1 MRTSGLVRPP
11 RVLITVYGSR
21 LQTLHRL
28 LLSLLSSHF
37 GPDAVGGENRGLV
50 RDGDSAD
57 YVSFLEDS
65 FAVLAENAPPIGA
78 VSLRQR
84 WSQQQV
90 VERVIALQFRQEGNP
105 AHVLCLG
112 YRQLR
117 PTPSRRQQG
126 SAPQGLEC
134 KFPNIAVEVVNSQSW
149 VTLLSRVGDET
160 MLHILSHSAIFVPLP
175 NHCFLQVTGLPF
187 TVTASLQKQ
196 IIQATL
202 TSRIGWKGKKFQCQR
217 IGDQSLNT
225 GNDGCPEVAVHGAC
239 QEDDKKAGKDSEER
253 LDCMSKKQ
261 CAKKK
266 QLELNTVFL
275 DSPLTQTLS
284 SQQKRKGSKTAECSS
299 SGAESQVPK
308 RIKLTGSDEPIH
320 FSRNKQT
327 VDSVYVLQKRRVKEI
342 AMGCK
347 KPSVCPSSTIF
358 RMKRENHLPES
369 QDSGKVQ
376 KHVKKGGDLKTKE
389 VGSAHGRIHELT
401 AGFSSELLCCSKQ
414 IGFSECLQGCD
425 TVPVSSE
432 GNVHGVLRSKK
443 QLRPSSWQ
451 RRKARMM
458 ELPIPGCHM
467 KNMEALTEI
476 CPSTAIDNS
485 TSVYS
490 DGAFKND
497 GRSPSPTAEA
507 CTSGHAKLC
516 DSLERSS
523 WDDRIPYHAQDRGL
537 RCRASQCANM
547 ATKGSAGD
555 LGSKKATGAQ
565 LGTSPILGPSCR
577 VIDRTP
583 IFYNSSF
590 ACHAGLPANHI
601 LNKTTLSDTGMSNLF
616 AAIFKTQNTSGTCS
630 SPCAENVQDLSGGR
644 FEEWLVKHCGYA
656 RLLHRHCPLPFQF
669 WPSQAVQH
677 GLAAEIPSMP
687 KQQIMTPEIE
697 HARVL
702 EEGYAT
708 QEDDMDIDLIS
719 SININPAELGET
731 QSPGQDVHGGQYTVD
746 KSANKLT
753 NPRSHIEEDR
763 FFSGTSNMTKGGHGA
778 LGSSQR
784 RAVRARSQHKNAAD
798 EGRKKA
804 GCHDEAMVPELITC
818 YTEHRQVVAFLWAVC
833 RSLVPE
839 EFLGSTRAWR
849 SLCHSIAC
857 FVSLRRHET
866 FYVQHILNK
875 LQVKGFLW
883 FNMRRCF
890 PEKPTRNCRQSHVAK
905 HSEKGRQ
912 TSARERMTFGQMML
926 EDWLHWFF
934 ASLIVPL
941 IRAHFYVT
949 ESEHHRQNILYYRKP
964 VWSKIQS
971 LALRELMST
980 SFTKLSPTSVAA
992 LLQKRAFG
1000 FSQIRLLPKQNGVR
1014 PIANLGNPSKCAL
1027 HIKAES
1033 QPRSFKDIFGSF
1045 QISGQNSR
1053 DGFKNYAADLQQPS
1067 PKKNSSKTGKKHV
1080 RFYFKSI
1087 NSVLKDT
1094 HLCLKYEQGC
1104 WPEDLGSSVFGYRD
1118 AYIKLLPFVMKMKA
1132 TPGGVPPLYMAVC
1145 DISKAYDTIQ
1155 QEKLCEVVQDFV
1167 RSPLYVVLR
1176 YASLFPTVGALRV
1189 AYKRACMRSDHPL
1202 NFLNFSMDVTAKH
1215 SHSIVHDQA
1224 VVTRMMQEQVVS
1236 LVKEH
1241 VKRNIVKVGSKY
1253 YQQKV
1258 GIPQGSVLSSLL
1270 CSLFYGHLDT
1280 HILLPLLQ
1288 SSDTEISKG
1297 CPDLQLG
1304 HEINMLD
1311 KDKDMGFSGVGAMN
1325 VKHAEFL
1332 EAEAEG
1338 MLYLLLGRQSISDNT
1353 NSLAAAPDKNPE
1365 AGKPAASDCILLRFI
1380 DDSLFISTSEN
1391 MVVKFV
1397 ETMHKGFAE
1406 YGCHANQGKTAVS
1419 FDLKLTDGQG
1429 KNVKNVY
1436 MSADGACFMRWSGL
1450 LINCRTLEI
1459 QADYTRYCGEHI
1471 KGTLTV
1477 IRKRN
1482 PGAQVPH
1489 KLCHF
1494 MRAKCHPLLYD
1505 IRINSPSTIRLNAF
1519 QAFMLCAMKLHTY
1532 LQCLPRSA
1540 PHHPHFLFQAIVGS
1554 FRYMYG
1560 LLKQRMQ
1567 ATEANVHMA
1576 LEVKEVEWLGLVA
1589 FLKMLQR
1596 KQSQYRILISLL
1608 QTRLHKSNHHA
1619 REQFQG
1625 GNCLPTIM
1633 LGFGCS
1639 LNYKALAFSK

>member
-1608 QTRLHKSNHHA
+1608 QTRLHKSKYETMHSCPHLLSA
-1619 REQFQG
+1619 VSDERSSMFKH
-1625 GNCLPTIM
+1625 I
-1633 LGFGCS
+1633 F
-1639 LNYKALAFSK
+1639 Y

>member
-1 MRTSGLVRPP
+1 MRTSGPVRPP

-37 GPDAVGGENRGLV
+37 GPDAVGGENRGFV

-65 FAVLAENAPPIGA
+65 FSVLAENAPPIGA

-112 YRQLR
+112 YRKV
-117 PTPSRRQQG
+117 S
-126 SAPQGLEC
+126 C
-134 KFPNIAVEVVNSQSW
+134 FPHLIQSLASSTSMEVVNSQSW

-187 TVTASLQKQ
+187 TVTASCQKQ

-217 IGDQSLNT
+217 IRNQSLNT
-225 GNDGCPEVAVHGAC
+225 GNDGCPEFAVYGVC
-239 QEDDKKAGKDSEER
+239 QEDNKKAGKDSEEH

-275 DSPLTQTLS
+275 ESPLTQTLS
-284 SQQKRKGSKTAECSS
+284 SQRKRKGSKTAECSS
-299 SGAESQVPK
+299 SGGETQVPK
-308 RIKLTGSDEPIH
+308 RIKLTGSDERIH

-327 VDSVYVLQKRRVKEI
+327 VDSVYVLRKTRAKEI
-342 AMGCK
+342 AVGYK
-347 KPSVCPSSTIF
+347 KPSVCPSSKIF

-369 QDSGKVQ
+369 QDSGKLQ

-414 IGFSECLQGCD
+414 IGSSECLQDD
-425 TVPVSSE
+425 TKKL
-432 GNVHGVLRSKK
+432 LR
-443 QLRPSSWQ
+443 RMVCN
-451 RRKARMM
+451 AR
-458 ELPIPGCHM
+458 
-467 KNMEALTEI
+467 
-476 CPSTAIDNS
+476 
-485 TSVYS
+485 
-490 DGAFKND
+490 
-497 GRSPSPTAEA
+497 
-507 CTSGHAKLC
+507 
-516 DSLERSS
+516 
-523 WDDRIPYHAQDRGL
+523 
-537 RCRASQCANM
+537 
-547 ATKGSAGD
+547 
-555 LGSKKATGAQ
+555 
-565 LGTSPILGPSCR
+565 
-577 VIDRTP
+577 
-583 IFYNSSF
+583 
-590 ACHAGLPANHI
+590 
-601 LNKTTLSDTGMSNLF
+601 
-616 AAIFKTQNTSGTCS
+616 
-630 SPCAENVQDLSGGR
+630 
-644 FEEWLVKHCGYA
+644 HCGYA

-677 GLAAEIPSMP
+677 GLAAEMPSMS
-687 KQQIMTPEIE
+687 KQQ
-697 HARVL
+697 VL
-702 EEGYAT
+702 
-708 QEDDMDIDLIS
+708 LPS
-719 SININPAELGET
+719 L
-731 QSPGQDVHGGQYTVD
+731 
-746 KSANKLT
+746 
-753 NPRSHIEEDR
+753 R
-763 FFSGTSNMTKGGHGA
+763 
-778 LGSSQR
+778 
-784 RAVRARSQHKNAAD
+784 
-798 EGRKKA
+798 
-804 GCHDEAMVPELITC
+804 CHDEAMVPELITC

-833 RSLVPE
+833 RRLVPE

-875 LQVKGFLW
+875 LQAKGFLW
-883 FNMRRCF
+883 FNMRRCV
-890 PEKPTRNCRQSHVAK
+890 PEKPTRNCRESHVAK
-905 HSEKGRQ
+905 QSEKGRQ

-934 ASLIVPL
+934 GSLIVPL

-971 LALRELMST
+971 LALRGLMST

-1000 FSQIRLLPKQNGVR
+1000 FSQIRLLPKHNGVR
-1014 PIANLGNPSKCAL
+1014 PIANLGNPSK
-1027 HIKAES
+1027 S
-1033 QPRSFKDIFGSF
+1033 
-1045 QISGQNSR
+1045 
-1053 DGFKNYAADLQQPS
+1053 DLQQPS
-1067 PKKNSSKTGKKHV
+1067 PKKKSSKTRKKHV

-1189 AYKRACMRSDHPL
+1189 AYERVCMCSDHPL

-1280 HILLPLLQ
+1280 HILFPLLQ

-1297 CPDLQLG
+1297 
-1304 HEINMLD
+1304 
-1311 KDKDMGFSGVGAMN
+1311 
-1325 VKHAEFL
+1325 
-1332 EAEAEG
+1332 
-1338 MLYLLLGRQSISDNT
+1338 QSISDNT

-1406 YGCHANQGKTAVS
+1406 YGCHANRGKTAVS
-1419 FDLKLTDGQG
+1419 FDLELTDGQR

-1436 MSADGACFMRWSGL
+1436 MSDDGACFMRWSGL

-1519 QAFMLCAMKLHTY
+1519 QAFLLCAMKLHTY

-1554 FRYMYG
+1554 LRYMYG

-1608 QTRLHKSNHHA
+1608 QTRLHKSKYETMHSCPHLLSA
-1619 REQFQG
+1619 VSDERSSMFKH
-1625 GNCLPTIM
+1625 I
-1633 LGFGCS
+1633 F
-1639 LNYKALAFSK
+1639 Y

>member
-1 MRTSGLVRPP
+1 MRTSGPVRPP

-37 GPDAVGGENRGLV
+37 GPDAVGGENRGFV

-65 FAVLAENAPPIGA
+65 FSVLAENAPPIGA

-112 YRQLR
+112 YRKV
-117 PTPSRRQQG
+117 S
-126 SAPQGLEC
+126 C
-134 KFPNIAVEVVNSQSW
+134 FPHLIQSLASS
-149 VTLLSRVGDET
+149 TFCDYSKESSMQVGDET

-187 TVTASLQKQ
+187 TVTASCQKQ

-217 IGDQSLNT
+217 IRNQSLNT
-225 GNDGCPEVAVHGAC
+225 GNDGCPEFAVYGVC
-239 QEDDKKAGKDSEER
+239 QEDNKKAGKDSEEH

-275 DSPLTQTLS
+275 ESPLTQTLS
-284 SQQKRKGSKTAECSS
+284 SQRKRKGSKTAECSS
-299 SGAESQVPK
+299 SGGESQVPK
-308 RIKLTGSDEPIH
+308 RIKLTGSDERIH

-327 VDSVYVLQKRRVKEI
+327 VDSVYVLRKTRAKEI
-342 AMGCK
+342 AVGYK
-347 KPSVCPSSTIF
+347 KPSVCPSSKIF

-369 QDSGKVQ
+369 QDSGKLQ

-414 IGFSECLQGCD
+414 IGSSECLQDD
-425 TVPVSSE
+425 TKKL
-432 GNVHGVLRSKK
+432 LR
-443 QLRPSSWQ
+443 RMVCN
-451 RRKARMM
+451 AR
-458 ELPIPGCHM
+458 
-467 KNMEALTEI
+467 
-476 CPSTAIDNS
+476 
-485 TSVYS
+485 
-490 DGAFKND
+490 
-497 GRSPSPTAEA
+497 
-507 CTSGHAKLC
+507 
-516 DSLERSS
+516 
-523 WDDRIPYHAQDRGL
+523 
-537 RCRASQCANM
+537 
-547 ATKGSAGD
+547 
-555 LGSKKATGAQ
+555 
-565 LGTSPILGPSCR
+565 
-577 VIDRTP
+577 
-583 IFYNSSF
+583 
-590 ACHAGLPANHI
+590 
-601 LNKTTLSDTGMSNLF
+601 
-616 AAIFKTQNTSGTCS
+616 
-630 SPCAENVQDLSGGR
+630 
-644 FEEWLVKHCGYA
+644 HCGYA

-677 GLAAEIPSMP
+677 GLAAEMPSMS
-687 KQQIMTPEIE
+687 KQQ
-697 HARVL
+697 VL
-702 EEGYAT
+702 
-708 QEDDMDIDLIS
+708 LPS
-719 SININPAELGET
+719 L
-731 QSPGQDVHGGQYTVD
+731 
-746 KSANKLT
+746 
-753 NPRSHIEEDR
+753 R
-763 FFSGTSNMTKGGHGA
+763 
-778 LGSSQR
+778 
-784 RAVRARSQHKNAAD
+784 
-798 EGRKKA
+798 
-804 GCHDEAMVPELITC
+804 CHDEAMVPELITC

-833 RSLVPE
+833 RRLVPE

-875 LQVKGFLW
+875 LQAKGFLW
-883 FNMRRCF
+883 FNMRRCV
-890 PEKPTRNCRQSHVAK
+890 PEKPTRNCRESHVAK
-905 HSEKGRQ
+905 QSEKGRQ

-934 ASLIVPL
+934 GSLIVPL

-971 LALRELMST
+971 LALRGLMST

-1000 FSQIRLLPKQNGVR
+1000 FSQIRLLPKHNGVR
-1014 PIANLGNPSKCAL
+1014 PIANLGNPSK
-1027 HIKAES
+1027 S
-1033 QPRSFKDIFGSF
+1033 
-1045 QISGQNSR
+1045 
-1053 DGFKNYAADLQQPS
+1053 DLQQPS
-1067 PKKNSSKTGKKHV
+1067 PKKKSSKTRKKHV

-1189 AYKRACMRSDHPL
+1189 AYERVCMCSDHPL

-1280 HILLPLLQ
+1280 HILFPLLQ

-1297 CPDLQLG
+1297 
-1304 HEINMLD
+1304 
-1311 KDKDMGFSGVGAMN
+1311 
-1325 VKHAEFL
+1325 
-1332 EAEAEG
+1332 
-1338 MLYLLLGRQSISDNT
+1338 QSISDNT

-1406 YGCHANQGKTAVS
+1406 YGCHANRGKTAVS
-1419 FDLKLTDGQG
+1419 FDLELTDGQR

-1436 MSADGACFMRWSGL
+1436 MSDDGACFMRWSGL

-1519 QAFMLCAMKLHTY
+1519 QAFLLCAMKLHTY

-1554 FRYMYG
+1554 LRYMYG

-1608 QTRLHKSNHHA
+1608 QTRLHKSKYETMHSCPHLLSA
-1619 REQFQG
+1619 VSDERSSMFKH
-1625 GNCLPTIM
+1625 I
-1633 LGFGCS
+1633 F
-1639 LNYKALAFSK
+1639 Y

>member
-1 MRTSGLVRPP
+1 MVC
-11 RVLITVYGSR
+11 
-21 LQTLHRL
+21 
-28 LLSLLSSHF
+28 
-37 GPDAVGGENRGLV
+37 
-50 RDGDSAD
+50 
-57 YVSFLEDS
+57 
-65 FAVLAENAPPIGA
+65 NA
-78 VSLRQR
+78 R
-84 WSQQQV
+84 
-90 VERVIALQFRQEGNP
+90 
-105 AHVLCLG
+105 
-112 YRQLR
+112 
-117 PTPSRRQQG
+117 
-126 SAPQGLEC
+126 
-134 KFPNIAVEVVNSQSW
+134 
-149 VTLLSRVGDET
+149 
-160 MLHILSHSAIFVPLP
+160 
-175 NHCFLQVTGLPF
+175 
-187 TVTASLQKQ
+187 
-196 IIQATL
+196 
-202 TSRIGWKGKKFQCQR
+202 
-217 IGDQSLNT
+217 
-225 GNDGCPEVAVHGAC
+225 
-239 QEDDKKAGKDSEER
+239 
-253 LDCMSKKQ
+253 
-261 CAKKK
+261 
-266 QLELNTVFL
+266 
-275 DSPLTQTLS
+275 
-284 SQQKRKGSKTAECSS
+284 
-299 SGAESQVPK
+299 
-308 RIKLTGSDEPIH
+308 
-320 FSRNKQT
+320 
-327 VDSVYVLQKRRVKEI
+327 
-342 AMGCK
+342 
-347 KPSVCPSSTIF
+347 
-358 RMKRENHLPES
+358 
-369 QDSGKVQ
+369 
-376 KHVKKGGDLKTKE
+376 
-389 VGSAHGRIHELT
+389 
-401 AGFSSELLCCSKQ
+401 
-414 IGFSECLQGCD
+414 
-425 TVPVSSE
+425 
-432 GNVHGVLRSKK
+432 
-443 QLRPSSWQ
+443 
-451 RRKARMM
+451 
-458 ELPIPGCHM
+458 
-467 KNMEALTEI
+467 
-476 CPSTAIDNS
+476 
-485 TSVYS
+485 
-490 DGAFKND
+490 
-497 GRSPSPTAEA
+497 
-507 CTSGHAKLC
+507 
-516 DSLERSS
+516 
-523 WDDRIPYHAQDRGL
+523 
-537 RCRASQCANM
+537 
-547 ATKGSAGD
+547 
-555 LGSKKATGAQ
+555 
-565 LGTSPILGPSCR
+565 
-577 VIDRTP
+577 
-583 IFYNSSF
+583 
-590 ACHAGLPANHI
+590 
-601 LNKTTLSDTGMSNLF
+601 
-616 AAIFKTQNTSGTCS
+616 
-630 SPCAENVQDLSGGR
+630 
-644 FEEWLVKHCGYA
+644 HCGYA

-1608 QTRLHKSNHHA
+1608 QTRLHKSKYETMHSCPHLLSA
-1619 REQFQG
+1619 VSDERSSMFKH
-1625 GNCLPTIM
+1625 I
-1633 LGFGCS
+1633 F
-1639 LNYKALAFSK
+1639 Y